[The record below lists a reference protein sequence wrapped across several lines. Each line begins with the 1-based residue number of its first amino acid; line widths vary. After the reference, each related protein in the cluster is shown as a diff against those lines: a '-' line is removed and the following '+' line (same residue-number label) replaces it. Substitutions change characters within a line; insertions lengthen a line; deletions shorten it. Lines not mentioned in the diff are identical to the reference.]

1 MNLDCAIFII
11 YMKSLYIVL
20 IVILAFI
27 FLLFSYSLV
36 ERIFISPTIENE
48 IEIAN
53 NGTMQTRTIQI
64 EILNG
69 TKINGLANKMMNWLR
84 RREFDVLNAGNW
96 QNDSVQTT
104 IIFDRLGNIKASKNV
119 AAALGVPDSLVFSKP
134 DSLLFLNTTV
144 VIGEDYKTLKPFK

>member
-1 MNLDCAIFII
+1 
-11 YMKSLYIVL
+11 MKSLYIVL